1 MPTYLTVMQSMNS
14 TGYELVQKRQLL
26 PPAFQCH
33 CDFKSQS
40 LPNLYEKFNGA
51 CYYCNIKKKKSVN
64 MCNNTE
70 SKTCP
75 KDLDNLQFYFFSI
88 FHIRTRSSKQ
98 LAWNWRSMEL
108 LFCAVWQSPRK
119 SHTNTHHYTYSLL
132 SRSKSNQNKT
142 ESTLKTRRT
151 QGRVGST
158 NKCFLLAPQ
167 LIRRGRKVILGSR
180 TSRWARPKHPQSC
193 CKISKLPLDKV
204 CFERAQKA
212 HKVCLRQ
219 IFTQRN
225 SSDEVPLWCQWH

>member
-1 MPTYLTVMQSMNS
+1 M
-14 TGYELVQKRQLL
+14 
-26 PPAFQCH
+26 
-33 CDFKSQS
+33 
-40 LPNLYEKFNGA
+40 NLYRKDNFYLQLSNA
-51 CYYCNIKKKKSVN
+51 TVTSKVNRYQTYMKS
-64 MCNNTE
+64 
-70 SKTCP
+70 
-75 KDLDNLQFYFFSI
+75 
-88 FHIRTRSSKQ
+88 
-98 LAWNWRSMEL
+98 SMEL
-108 LFCAVWQSPRK
+108 VTIATLKKKNLSTCVTTQKVRLVRKTLTTCSFTFFQSFTLGQGHPNNWHETEDLWSYYSVQFESPRK